1 MSLYSFV
8 KKMRRSVHLKVFL
21 QKFRAGTKILFKI
34 SMFQAG
40 TNLFY
45 WVGKGGSA
53 HFDRRRVTLFKQGR
67 KYINLIKP
75 DMELNSFAV

>member
-21 QKFRAGTKILFKI
+21 QKFRAGTKFLFKI

-40 TNLFY
+40 TNLFIG
-45 WVGKGGSA
+45 WEGGRS
-53 HFDRRRVTLFKQGR
+53 L
-67 KYINLIKP
+67 
-75 DMELNSFAV
+75 

>member
-21 QKFRAGTKILFKI
+21 QKSGPEKILFKI

-45 WVGKGGSA
+45 WVGGGAA
-53 HFDRRRVTLFKQGR
+53 HLT
-67 KYINLIKP
+67 
-75 DMELNSFAV
+75 EEE